1 MPSSSPG
8 LPQRI
13 KKKRALSSLMAASKS
28 HTLIYP
34 PHTVVSECWRGKHQ
48 PTNSSTGSWA
58 FCVDSFPLE
67 AQFMSVYSTGWVTF
81 RLWHLFL
88 FRYHVWFLSN
98 QLAPFPLT
106 SPIREPAYYTSRT
119 GQTEINLGQI
129 SAWGNFNEGKKKKKK
144 VVQEQFRRVL
154 FQAVLPCTSRM
165 RSSSQS
171 FKAGIIP
178 GIIPTPSLDSNETEA
193 QRLNDLVQS
202 RTLRVKPLLEPLV
215 SKSPSTTIL
224 LPLGCL

>member
-1 MPSSSPG
+1 MPSSSPR

-13 KKKRALSSLMAASKS
+13 KKKRAVSSLMAASKS

-144 VVQEQFRRVL
+144 KWYKNNSEGFCSRQFCLVQVEWGHRVRVLKLAL
-154 FQAVLPCTSRM
+154 FQA
-165 RSSSQS
+165 S
-171 FKAGIIP
+171 FQPLHLTVMK
-178 GIIPTPSLDSNETEA
+178 L
-193 QRLNDLVQS
+193 
-202 RTLRVKPLLEPLV
+202 KPR
-215 SKSPSTTIL
+215 
-224 LPLGCL
+224 G